1 MDSGFRRNDEVG
13 DFRWD
18 DEKGRLSSKRKEKRK
33 ELDPGLR
40 RDDEI
45 KKRARVRADT
55 NTIPTQPSP

>member
-1 MDSGFRRNDEVG
+1 MDSGFRWNDE
-13 DFRWD
+13 D
-18 DEKGRLSSKRKEKRK
+18 GRLSPERKEKRK